1 MRKLKLY
8 LAGPDVFLRDATD
21 VGRWKQA
28 QCRALGHEGLY
39 PLDNHLPKDAVAIF
53 AANRALMDCADAGL
67 FNLSPFRGPSADAG
81 TIFELGYMAAQGKPL
96 FGYSNERAS
105 YAERVARTHGPT
117 VKQDGV
123 LHDRDGYM
131 IERFAQSENL
141 MISKAIRASGGLF
154 VAIAESGEPK
164 LASYRAFVTCL
175 TAIGNI

>member
-1 MRKLKLY
+1 MVQCQAYEKFY
-8 LAGPDVFLRDATD
+8 LCHNKYHAF
-21 VGRWKQA
+21 
-28 QCRALGHEGLY
+28 LY

-105 YAERVARTHGPT
+105 YAERAAQTHGPT
-117 VKQDGV
+117 AEQDGV
-123 LHDRDGYM
+123 LHDRDGHI

-154 VAIAESGEPK
+154 VAMAEREEPK
-164 LASYRAFVTCL
+164 LASYGAFVACL
-175 TAIGNI
+175 TAIENI